1 MIPLALAMLQTIRS
15 LKPPIGGENFMS
27 DLSQLRELVARS
39 CRVLGKLNLTRNQ
52 WPRQRAGARSDKILI
67 KARGPEESGLRF
79 VTLKILLR
87 STWPVRKWK
96 VPMG

>member
-1 MIPLALAMLQTIRS
+1 
-15 LKPPIGGENFMS
+15 MS

-39 CRVLGKLNLTRNQ
+39 CRVLGKLNLTKE
-52 WPRQRAGARSDKILI
+52 PSGHVSARVPGTDKILI
-67 KARGPEESGLRF
+67 KARGPEESGISALSP
-79 VTLKILLR
+79 LKILSR